1 MHGED
6 TVCKETGKSK
16 QCLHNKVAGIW
27 ERGLPRERGEVMA
40 RGGQSLRKRTM
51 GKKEISG
58 ARMVEGLLRTGIFN
72 FSFFCKYFYF

>member
-72 FSFFCKYFYF
+72 FSFFCK